1 MLEGKLLLQSLTA
14 RHIPCTYALLPS
26 LPAVLGSTSRN
37 AHSTSLSHRSA
48 HLAEDSTSTSS
59 SAPSVVL
66 LGAHAIHANG
76 SAYARAGTAMVA
88 MMAKERGVPVLVC
101 AETYKFSE
109 GVVLDAFGKNELGKC
124 PLHKRIIYLSL
135 LHFLLL
141 APSTLFQST
150 YPSSLTSPSIQS
162 RSKSQQQ
169 QSLQLEPQQNLE
181 ILSPLY
187 DLTPPANIAAVVTE
201 VGIIPPNSISS
212 ILVTLGRG
220 LV

>member
-1 MLEGKLLLQSLTA
+1 MPLLYINTHHILTNHVSQYSSSIVEKVILHAHSEGTRIHVLIIDARPMLEGKLLLQSLTA

-48 HLAEDSTSTSS
+48 HLAEDSTATSS

-101 AETYKFSE
+101 A
-109 GVVLDAFGKNELGKC
+109 
-124 PLHKRIIYLSL
+124 
-135 LHFLLL
+135 
-141 APSTLFQST
+141 
-150 YPSSLTSPSIQS
+150 
-162 RSKSQQQ
+162 
-169 QSLQLEPQQNLE
+169 
-181 ILSPLY
+181 
-187 DLTPPANIAAVVTE
+187 
-201 VGIIPPNSISS
+201 
-212 ILVTLGRG
+212 
-220 LV
+220 